1 MNAVCVV
8 SVLPGV
14 KSSRD
19 QGKNTNVT
27 KPNQGSISKSILVN
41 EISRSIVPL
50 FECTSLLP
58 SLAIHVAFFVKAYF
72 PENQVAWLD
81 GIESAFAYYDGVP
94 LAIVSDNSRCLVNE
108 HRNRFVN
115 RMSVMNRSA
124 HIGKLSPLP
133 VVDTIPKGKER
144 SKELFAMSKVMLLLV
159 RTSEVW
165 TS

>member
-1 MNAVCVV
+1 M
-8 SVLPGV
+8 
-14 KSSRD
+14 
-19 QGKNTNVT
+19 
-27 KPNQGSISKSILVN
+27 
-41 EISRSIVPL
+41 PL

>member
-1 MNAVCVV
+1 M
-8 SVLPGV
+8 
-14 KSSRD
+14 
-19 QGKNTNVT
+19 
-27 KPNQGSISKSILVN
+27 N
-41 EISRSIVPL
+41 EISRLIVQL

-58 SLAIHVAFFVKAYF
+58 SLAIHVSFFVKAYF
-72 PENQVAWLD
+72 PENQLD

-108 HRNRFVN
+108 HRNGFVN